1 MIAQLLV
8 GLVLLLHPISY
19 EVAVGA
25 SIPQITAATPT
36 DANANA
42 SITQATSIPGDATVV
57 VTAQDGTTTQT
68 YTVSYFYSSPTTGA
82 TGLHHRDT
90 QVM

>member
-1 MIAQLLV
+1 MLV
-8 GLVLLLHPISY
+8 GDNDC
-19 EVAVGA
+19 
-25 SIPQITAATPT
+25 PQITAATPT

-68 YTVSYFYSSPTTGA
+68 YTVSYFYTHPTTGA
-82 TGLHHRDT
+82 TVPPIEIRR
-90 QVM
+90 